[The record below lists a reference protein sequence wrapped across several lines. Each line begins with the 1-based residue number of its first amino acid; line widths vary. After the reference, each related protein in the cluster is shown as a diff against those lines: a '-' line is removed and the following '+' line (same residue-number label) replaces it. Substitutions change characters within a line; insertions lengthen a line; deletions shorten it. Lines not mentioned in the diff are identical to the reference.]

1 MAWRERAAARA
12 AAAGESAAPAPGGNS
27 WSQRKAVQDA
37 AASASVAATFTDAPK
52 RLTWKEK
59 QELKAK
65 EAADKL
71 EEDKKAKEAAKEKAA
86 EEKAAKKAAEEE
98 AAEKAAKDAEAAVT
112 PTVDSGTWPNN
123 APAQG
128 YNNKITVAYI
138 MII

>member
-27 WSQRKAVQDA
+27 WSQRKAVQGA

-86 EEKAAKKAAEEE
+86 
-98 AAEKAAKDAEAAVT
+98 AEKAAKAAEAAVT

-123 APAQG
+123 APAPG
-128 YNNKITVAYI
+128 YNNKITVA
-138 MII
+138 

>member
-71 EEDKKAKEAAKEKAA
+71 EEDKKAKEKAA
-86 EEKAAKKAAEEE
+86 AEKAAKKAAEEE

-123 APAQG
+123 APAPG
-128 YNNKITVAYI
+128 YNNKITVA
-138 MII
+138 